1 MRKGLSE
8 NKGSTTAFNVKA
20 LDLLQKNGFKY
31 VLVKGLTIDKHYD
44 YVDPHCLVLV
54 PCKELPV
61 DPMKKDIYEPIK
73 SDLLYKWAQ
82 EKNEFPEIVI
92 AC

>member
-1 MRKGLSE
+1 MLESKG
-8 NKGSTTAFNVKA
+8 GTTPFNVKA
-20 LDLLQKNGFKY
+20 LDELQKSGFKY

-54 PCKELPV
+54 PCVELPE
-61 DPMKKDIYEPIK
+61 DPMKKEIYEPIK
-73 SDLLYKWAQ
+73 SELLYKWAA

-92 AC
+92 AV

>member
-1 MRKGLSE
+1 MRKGLME
-8 NKGSTTAFNVKA
+8 NKGNTTEFTVKA
-20 LDLLQKNGFKY
+20 LDQLQKKGFKY
-31 VLVKGLTIDKHYD
+31 VLVKGLTIDNHYD
-44 YVDPHCLVLV
+44 YVDPQCLVLI
-54 PCKELPV
+54 PCVELPV

-73 SDLLYKWAQ
+73 SDLLYKWAA